1 MDSVTAFFDLKERQA
16 ALGAD
21 GELHIEIA
29 KRPPPAQRLEQ
40 ALRMNR
46 QMRSL
51 MDAALHAEHPEWT
64 PEQRRRAIA
73 ERILHA
79 RTG

>member
-1 MDSVTAFFDLKERQA
+1 MDPVDHIGDAQARQA
-16 ALGAD
+16 AIYRALT
-21 GELHIEIA
+21 
-29 KRPPPAQRLEQ
+29 PAQRLEQ

>member
-1 MDSVTAFFDLKERQA
+1 MDLKDHRAQAAARQA
-16 ALGAD
+16 AIYRAMQ
-21 GELHIEIA
+21 
-29 KRPPPAQRLEQ
+29 PAQRLQQ

-51 MDAALHAEHPEWT
+51 MDAALRAEHPEWT
-64 PEQRRRAIA
+64 AEQRQRAIA